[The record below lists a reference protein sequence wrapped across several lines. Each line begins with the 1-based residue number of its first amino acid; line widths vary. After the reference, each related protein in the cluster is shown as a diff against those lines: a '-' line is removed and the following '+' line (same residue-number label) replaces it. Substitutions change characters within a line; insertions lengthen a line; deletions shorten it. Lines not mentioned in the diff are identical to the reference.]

1 MDYFNKDSREEKE
14 AKKNPGGFPL
24 GVTMIRNPNFLH
36 EKGAPSTL
44 YVKNTGSYIFTK
56 WIH

>member
-1 MDYFNKDSREEKE
+1 MDYFNKDNKE
-14 AKKNPGGFPL
+14 DKKNPGGFPL
-24 GVTMIRNPNFLH
+24 GVTLIHNPNFLH